1 MDNRATNCVRERNDV
16 LVKTLRGTVGTT
28 SATRSA
34 TPGWRDPRLWIGV
47 LIVAASVVA
56 GVRVVGGAD
65 EMASVWTVSQ
75 DVGIGAELDPSL
87 LEARSVRFEDAED
100 LTHYL
105 SVDEPLPAESDL
117 TRGLG
122 TGELVP
128 AAALGSVSQTG
139 VVQVP
144 IRVPGDGVPPSVG
157 VGSTVDVYVSDESQA
172 RRPAVLLL
180 DEVAVNAAPGVV
192 DEFGPGGT
200 RQLVLAVP
208 ADVGEELTLL
218 IAASA
223 AGTLTVVGRS

>member
-1 MDNRATNCVRERNDV
+1 M
-16 LVKTLRGTVGTT
+16 KTLGGIVKPTP
-28 SATRSA
+28 ATRSA
-34 TPGWRDPRLWIGV
+34 TPGWRDSRLWIGV
-47 LIVAASVVA
+47 LLVAASVVV

-65 EMASVWTVSQ
+65 QMTSVWAVNQ
-75 DVGIGAELDPSL
+75 EVGIGAELDPTL
-87 LEARSVRFEDAED
+87 LEARSVRFEDAAH
-100 LTHYL
+100 LSHYL
-105 SVDEPLPAESDL
+105 SVDEPLPAESYL

-122 TGELVP
+122 AGELLP
-128 AAALGSVSQTG
+128 AAALGSVSQAG

-157 VGSTVDVYVSDESQA
+157 VGSTVDIYVSDESQA

-180 DEVAVNAAPGVV
+180 GGVLVNAAPGVV

-208 ADVGEELTLL
+208 AEVDEELTLL